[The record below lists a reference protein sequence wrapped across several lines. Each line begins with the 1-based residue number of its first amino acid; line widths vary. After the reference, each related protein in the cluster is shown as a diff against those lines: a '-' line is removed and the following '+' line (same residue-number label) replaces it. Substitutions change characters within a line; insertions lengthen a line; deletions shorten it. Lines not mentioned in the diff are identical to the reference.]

1 MKLAITGKGGVYEI
15 IDRSIPVEQMC
26 DRALL
31 AAGSI
36 KGQYHK
42 SVAVYDDALRE
53 QNTDAARGL
62 APSGARSRL
71 ERFGENVWTQKQN
84 AGVAGIVLAQLSDLP
99 GLLSLVSM
107 VLALATR
114 QYAAAV
120 LFLIYPI
127 EAHWIWG
134 GGWLAQMGFHD
145 FAGSCAIHMVGG
157 ISALIGA
164 KILGPRIGKFT
175 KDKSGK
181 ITKVNAFPGRRQD
194 YRSVVPCD
202 KMRQN

>member
-1 MKLAITGKGGVYEI
+1 MEWYN
-15 IDRSIPVEQMC
+15 
-26 DRALL
+26 
-31 AAGSI
+31 
-36 KGQYHK
+36 K
-42 SVAVYDDALRE
+42 SADDALRE

-120 LFLIYPI
+120 LFLI
-127 EAHWIWG
+127 A
-134 GGWLAQMGFHD
+134 A
-145 FAGSCAIHMVGG
+145 AA
-157 ISALIGA
+157 
-164 KILGPRIGKFT
+164 RI
-175 KDKSGK
+175 
-181 ITKVNAFPGRRQD
+181 VPGVLQD
-194 YRSVVPCD
+194 L
-202 KMRQN
+202 